1 MARNSADIV
10 LKYLVDAFRDASLD
24 WLGLHDVRI
33 LRAIPTEL
41 PEVEIRQSF
50 LDLAFETESGELLH
64 YEFQTTKEKDL
75 YRFLLYD
82 AHLTANYKKPVRT
95 IVLYVRDVLEAPDRL
110 NAGGIAYRVQN
121 VYLKSRDA
129 QAVLERLEE
138 HIRLDVWRPEDRFDL
153 AFVPHMR
160 HPRMSSQEVL
170 QRTLDL
176 AIAIPEDNER
186 NLMAGI
192 LLGLSGRAMSEDDI
206 QRLKEVLKMTDPV
219 KAIEREAADVKAR
232 EIARNLLAEGIDIE
246 TVIRAT
252 HLEKWEVEELRRQ
265 LH

>member
-24 WLGLHDVRI
+24 WLGLHEVRI

-41 PEVEIRQSF
+41 PEVEIRHSF

-64 YEFQTTKEKDL
+64 YEFQTTKEQDL

-82 AHLTANYKKPVRT
+82 AHLTAHYKKPVKT
-95 IVLYVRDVLEAPDRL
+95 IVLYVVDVLEAPDRL
-110 NAGGIAYRVQN
+110 NAGGIVYRVQN

-129 QAVLERLEE
+129 EAVLERLEE
-138 HIRLDVWRPEDRFDL
+138 HIRLDIWRPEDRFDL

-160 HPRMSSQEVL
+160 HPMMSSQEVL

-176 AIAIPEDNER
+176 ALAILDENER

-192 LLGLSGRAMSEDDI
+192 LLGLSGKAMSDEDID
-206 QRLKEVLKMTDPV
+206 RLKEVLRMTDPV
-219 KAIEREAADVKAR
+219 KAIEREAAESKAR
-232 EIARNLLAEGIDIE
+232 EIAINLLMKGMAIEEVAEVTNLARE
-246 TVIRAT
+246 Q
-252 HLEKWEVEELRRQ
+252 VEELRKQ
-265 LH
+265 VH